1 MALQLQNKI
10 CIVTGSADG
19 IGKATALE
27 MARRGGRVVVTDI
40 NDTLGAE
47 TTKAI
52 QDEGG
57 DAIYIHCDVRSADE
71 VQALVKGTVDHYG
84 GIDVLHNNAGV
95 HESAFAT
102 DLSVDTLP
110 LEAWDAVYEV
120 NLRGVWL
127 CTKFAA
133 PYLKASTRGPAIV
146 NASSTGG
153 HAGFPMCPVYTA
165 AKHGVIGL
173 TKVTAIDLV
182 PVRCNSYSPGS
193 TDTAMI
199 RGYTEAAEDKEAA
212 WKFQT
217 ENNLIRRLGD
227 PHDIAQLV
235 CFLVSDE
242 AAWITGTDVL
252 IDGGSLAW
260 RGHHDD

>member
-1 MALQLQNKI
+1 MALQLEDKV

-27 MARRGGRVVVTDI
+27 MAKRGGKVVVTDI
-40 NDTLGAE
+40 QDTMGEETVAQITGA
-47 TTKAI
+47 
-52 QDEGG
+52 GG
-57 DAIYIHCDVRSADE
+57 EAIYVHCDVRKLDD
-71 VQALVKGTVDHYG
+71 VQGMIKAAVDRFG

-95 HESAFAT
+95 HESVFAEE
-102 DLSVDTLP
+102 LAVDTLP
-110 LEAWDAVYEV
+110 LDAWDAVYEI
-120 NLRGVWL
+120 NLRGVWY

-133 PYLKASTRGPAIV
+133 PYLKASKRGPAIV
-146 NASSTGG
+146 NASSTAG
-153 HAGFPMCPVYTA
+153 HAGYPMTPVYGVC
-165 AKHGVIGL
+165 KHGIIGL
-173 TKVTAIDLV
+173 TKQSAIDLA

-199 RGYTEAAEDKEAA
+199 RKYTEAAEDKEAV
-212 WKFQT
+212 WRFQT

-235 CFLVSDE
+235 CFLASDE
-242 AAWITGTDVL
+242 ASWITGIDVL

-260 RGHHDD
+260 RDHHRD